1 MQQPHAAC
9 CVKVRMGRLSVR
21 GFESNLLGFPELLD
35 DLCSHLVV
43 FQKVICDGVADPGG
57 PLRWTQLQQ
66 LVPCL
71 LQKTTDR
78 RGFIE
83 QCLTSLKSPLMITFY
98 VFVES

>member
-1 MQQPHAAC
+1 
-9 CVKVRMGRLSVR
+9 MGRLSVR

-43 FQKVICDGVADPGG
+43 FKKVICDGVADPGG
-57 PLRWTQLQQ
+57 SLRWTQLQQ

-83 QCLTSLKSPLMITFY
+83 QCLTSLKSPLMIPFY
-98 VFVES
+98 VFMES